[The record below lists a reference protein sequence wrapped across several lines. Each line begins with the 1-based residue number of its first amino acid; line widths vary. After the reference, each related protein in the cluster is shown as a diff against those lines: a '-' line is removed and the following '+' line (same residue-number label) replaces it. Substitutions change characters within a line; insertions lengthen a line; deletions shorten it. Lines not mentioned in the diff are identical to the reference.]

1 MKKLTMN
8 RLSLA
13 GIRANRKDYGTLALS
28 VFLAVFF
35 TVGTFL
41 GLDAIYQRR
50 RAELAAIY
58 GTEEA
63 ILFDTEVTPEA
74 LTGQAL
80 ARKAGS
86 VTLVGTLEGFPVGYY
101 DDTAQTLL
109 ARQCLQ
115 GHLPRQSGEVALD
128 RRVKE
133 RLYPDAA
140 IGDTLLLSIE
150 GRTNQTKE
158 FRLVGVLRGQHEDDT
173 QDAFADIVPEGSLNF
188 PQVLLFDAEGMAP
201 LNRHVVLTFPLGGS
215 LEKLKSAY
223 PAETLAGVQPSGGLY
238 LDKPMFNTFE
248 LLKDAI
254 NMGTSLML
262 AGFCLLLGS
271 IIGIFSAVSGQ
282 YQRKETQYALLR
294 TIGATRQQIRD
305 ISSRDA
311 LVLTLLTAPAGG
323 LCAIGFVELLRLL
336 FPESLPE
343 RPRFLWALAGIAL
356 AAVLVWIAARLPAL
370 FSGFQSGDGLRIRK
384 LRSRKAYSLPELWNA
399 RCLRAHPFRAAASIL
414 LITLLYLSAV
424 LSVNYAVNSWRNMLD
439 PEALGDQNLELRTT
453 YYASVNNGCFTAEP
467 AYHLTPEAVDT
478 LKAMP
483 GVASADGIWYGTV
496 MALTDHVGSYYPMLG
511 LSNEHLMQ
519 YRKEVLTQR
528 GLEEMGRSSYQ
539 RAVAIEQALKSYL
552 NTDKIPYTLQ
562 LVVVSD
568 IAALQD
574 SLLSGS
580 IDVDAI
586 NAGTAVL
593 VNMPTMYLNEDA
605 YGYQSISS
613 SPRDKVISVIE
624 NDQIALGETLSL
636 FQLYMNAAEAANYD
650 LTGDDPEALPF
661 DKAVLRQASPKVC
674 GMVDENFVLF
684 PTGAIITTP
693 EGIRNMG
700 LSYVQTHTIT
710 VTLSPFITNQE
721 KDAVLDKLETL
732 ACQEDH
738 LAITDTTNLWQAFA
752 ASNLRHILF
761 RCAITAMLLLLT
773 LMEIQGSLRWLIRS
787 EQKNLGILRA
797 VGAETRTLES
807 LWRRQIYVYT
817 VAGLPI
823 SAAIYGISQMPRYTP
838 ALLDDM
844 RYNCS
849 LPLFLGILIVS
860 ALLVLA
866 LNLAFLRGTMK
877 RMEQQNILDS
887 IRDE

>member
-74 LTGQAL
+74 LTTQAL
-80 ARKAGS
+80 AKKAGT

-101 DDTAQTLL
+101 DDTARVLL
-109 ARQCLQ
+109 SRQCLQ
-115 GHLPRQSGEVALD
+115 GQLPRQSGEVALD

-133 RLYPDAA
+133 RLYPNAA

-158 FRLVGVLRGQHEDDT
+158 FRLVGVLQGQHEDDT

-223 PAETLAGVQPSGGLY
+223 PEETLAGIQPSGGLY

-248 LLKDAI
+248 LLKDTI
-254 NMGTSLML
+254 NMGTPLML

-294 TIGATRQQIRD
+294 TIGATRRQIRE

-323 LCAIGFVELLRLL
+323 LCAIGFVALLRLL

-343 RPRFLWALAGIAL
+343 RPGSLWALAGIAL

-370 FSGFQSGDGLRIRK
+370 FSGFQSGNGLRIRK
-384 LRSRKAYSLPELWNA
+384 LRSRKAYSLPRLWNS
-399 RCLRAHPFRAAASIL
+399 RCLRFHPFRAAASIL
-414 LITLLYLSAV
+414 LIVLLNLSTV
-424 LSVNYAVNSWRNMLD
+424 LSVNYAVNSWQNMPD
-439 PEALGDQNLELRTT
+439 PEAFGNPNLELRTT
-453 YYASVNNGCFTAEP
+453 YYAAANSGCFTAEP
-467 AYHLTPEAVDT
+467 AYHLMPDAVDT

-519 YRKEVLTQR
+519 YRQDVLTQR

-574 SLLSGS
+574 SLLFGS

-586 NAGTAVL
+586 NAGTAML

-613 SPRDKVISVIE
+613 SPRDKVVSVIE

-636 FQLYMNAAEAANYD
+636 FQLHMNAAEAANYD

-661 DKAVLRQASPKVC
+661 GKAVLRQASPKVC

-684 PTGAIITTP
+684 PTGAVITTP

-710 VTLSPFITNQE
+710 VDLSPAITSQE
-721 KDAVLDKLETL
+721 QDAVLDKLESL

-738 LAITDTTNLWQAFA
+738 LVITDNTNLRQAFA
-752 ASNLRHILF
+752 ASRLRHILF
-761 RCAITAMLLLLT
+761 RWAITAMLLLLT
-773 LMEIQGSLRWLIRS
+773 LLEIQGSLGWLIRS

-797 VGAETRTLES
+797 VGAETGTLES

-817 VAGLPI
+817 VAGLLIP
-823 SAAIYGISQMPRYTP
+823 AAVYGVSQMPRYTP

-844 RYNCS
+844 RYDCS
-849 LPLFLGILIVS
+849 LPLSLGILIVS
-860 ALLVLA
+860 ALSVLA
-866 LNLAFLRGTMK
+866 LNLAFLRGTVK
-877 RMEQQNILDS
+877 RMEQQNIIDN